1 MATTLGA
8 AHGIDRRCVMCGL
21 TYRYPGA
28 KTFECKSCGARQSW
42 DQPKDSSAPEALP
55 RDPGVMPK
63 PDDVTAIAPIDLAEV
78 LRTLNSMSSDG
89 IRQLHDRLAV
99 LSLVHETNRWRLQE
113 IDHFILV
120 KRVLSN
126 YGVKL

>member
-1 MATTLGA
+1 
-8 AHGIDRRCVMCGL
+8 
-21 TYRYPGA
+21 
-28 KTFECKSCGARQSW
+28 
-42 DQPKDSSAPEALP
+42 
-55 RDPGVMPK
+55 MPK